1 VFIGASNDRRFRAFD
16 ARTGTELWVTE
27 LPMSA
32 YAVPVTYAAGDGKQY
47 VAIVA
52 AGVSPLDDDAA
63 ADAQSLIAY
72 ALP

>member
-1 VFIGASNDRRFRAFD
+1 
-16 ARTGTELWVTE
+16 
-27 LPMSA
+27 MSA
-32 YAVPVTYAAGDGKQY
+32 HAVPITYSADDGKQY

-52 AGVSPLDDDAA
+52 AGVSSIDDPAP